1 MHRPPLRF
9 FLLVSLGLAL
19 AASLP
24 AQTPARG
31 VQPVPTLEELRT
43 ALKLTDEQVA
53 AIKPQLDGIAAA
65 QANAATTQAKLAT
78 LNARLA
84 DDLGATLNDV
94 QKAQLLQLLTPR
106 RRGGGAPGSPPVV
119 GTPAATTGPVPADQP
134 AARTEANSLAAH
146 TQFIAKRQ
154 QGRIDVYVEG
164 DSIAR
169 RWGTSDEAYRDYLA
183 NWNKNFY
190 GWNVADFGWGAD
202 LLQNILWRLDHG
214 ELDGVNPKVIVFLGG
229 TINIG
234 AVPGSDAKAAE
245 IARGIKAVLT
255 RFQQKAPDATVIL
268 TGIFPRN
275 NNPALGAFIRKI
287 NAIVATYADGRKVRY
302 LDVNDQ
308 LADAGGHLV
317 DGMMNADGLHPT
329 VKGYQVWAD
338 GLRPILTELLGPPA
352 KVDHAPPPSADP
364 GAKPAAPP
372 GG

>member
-1 MHRPPLRF
+1 M
-9 FLLVSLGLAL
+9 
-19 AASLP
+19 AS
-24 AQTPARG
+24 
-31 VQPVPTLEELRT
+31 
-43 ALKLTDEQVA
+43 
-53 AIKPQLDGIAAA
+53 
-65 QANAATTQAKLAT
+65 
-78 LNARLA
+78 
-84 DDLGATLNDV
+84 
-94 QKAQLLQLLTPR
+94 
-106 RRGGGAPGSPPVV
+106 
-119 GTPAATTGPVPADQP
+119 GPVPADQP
-134 AARTEANSLAAH
+134 MPRTEANSLAAH
-146 TQFIAKRQ
+146 TQFIAKRE

-169 RWGTSDEAYRDYLA
+169 RWGTSDEAYRDNLA

-202 LLQNILWRLDHG
+202 MLQNILWRLDHG

-229 TINIG
+229 TNNVG
-234 AVPGSDAKAAE
+234 AVPGTDAKAAE
-245 IARGIKAVLT
+245 IARGIRAVLT
-255 RFQQKAPDATVIL
+255 RFQQKAPEATVIL

-352 KVDHAPPPSADP
+352 KEDHAPPPSADP